1 MCAALAGLNEPIPV
15 GPEQLPDD
23 AEPAKAAA
31 PGAIL
36 FICGMNSI
44 RSPIAEALARTILP
58 SKVYIASAGVEKGE
72 PDPFV
77 DAVLDEIGLKRI
89 SVSPRTFAELEDD
102 YFDLIITL
110 SPKAHH
116 MALELTRTTSVHV
129 EYWPT
134 PDPTLV
140 RGRRDQILGAYRDV
154 RDHLKHH
161 IEERFGSRS

>member
-1 MCAALAGLNEPIPV
+1 MCAALAGVSGPV
-15 GPEQLPDD
+15 GVEPEKLPDEQ
-23 AEPAKAAA
+23 EPAKPSM
-31 PGAIL
+31 PGAVL

-44 RSPIAEALARTILP
+44 RSPIAETLARSLLP
-58 SKVYIASAGVEKGE
+58 PRVYIASAGVEKGE

-77 DAVLDEIGLKRI
+77 DAVLEELGLKRI
-89 SVSPRTFAELEDD
+89 STFEELEDD

-140 RGRRDQILGAYRDV
+140 RGRRDQIMEAYRDV
-154 RDHLKHH
+154 RDNLKHH
-161 IEERFGSRS
+161 IQERFG

>member
-1 MCAALAGLNEPIPV
+1 MQV
-15 GPEQLPDD
+15 GPEKLPDD
-23 AEPAKAAA
+23 QEPAKTAMPSAV
-31 PGAIL
+31 L

-44 RSPIAEALARTILP
+44 RSPIAETLARSLLP
-58 SKVYIASAGVEKGE
+58 STVYIASAGVEKGE
-72 PDPFV
+72 PDHFV
-77 DAVLDEIGLKRI
+77 DEVLEEVGLKRI
-89 SVSPRTFAELEDD
+89 SSHPKTFEELEDH

-140 RGRRDQILGAYRDV
+140 RGRRNQILDAYRDV
-154 RDHLKHH
+154 REHLKHH
-161 IEERFGSRS
+161 IQERFNQPV

>member
-1 MCAALAGLNEPIPV
+1 MPVEPDK
-15 GPEQLPDD
+15 LPDD
-23 AEPAKAAA
+23 LEPAKAAMPSA
-31 PGAIL
+31 VL

-44 RSPIAEALARTILP
+44 RSPIAETLARSLLP
-58 SKVYIASAGVEKGE
+58 STVYIASAGVEKGE
-72 PDPFV
+72 PDHFV
-77 DAVLDEIGLKRI
+77 DEVLDEVGLKRI
-89 SVSPRTFAELEDD
+89 SPHPKTFEELEDH

-140 RGRRDQILGAYRDV
+140 RGRRSQILDAYRDV
-154 RDHLKHH
+154 RDNLRHH
-161 IEERFGSRS
+161 IQERFNQAI

>member
-1 MCAALAGLNEPIPV
+1 MQVEPDKS
-15 GPEQLPDD
+15 PDD
-23 AEPAKAAA
+23 QATAKTAMPSAV
-31 PGAIL
+31 L

-44 RSPIAEALARTILP
+44 RSPMAETLARNLLP
-58 SKVYIASAGVEKGE
+58 STVYIASAGVEKGE
-72 PDPFV
+72 PDHFV
-77 DAVLDEIGLKRI
+77 DEILEEIGLKRI
-89 SVSPRTFAELEDD
+89 SAMPKTFDELEDH

-140 RGRRDQILGAYRDV
+140 RGRRSQILDAYRDV
-154 RDHLKHH
+154 RDHLKRH
-161 IEERFGSRS
+161 IQERFGQTN

>member
-1 MCAALAGLNEPIPV
+1 MCAALAGLNEPVPV
-15 GPEQLPDD
+15 GPEQLPD
-23 AEPAKAAA
+23 EVRPANGAM
-31 PGAIL
+31 PGAVL

-44 RSPIAEALARTILP
+44 RSPIAEALAREALP
-58 SKVYIASAGVEKGE
+58 SKIYVASAGVEKGE
-72 PDPFV
+72 PDMFAE
-77 DAVLDEIGLKRI
+77 AVLEEVGLKRI
-89 SVSPRTFAELEDD
+89 SATPKTFEELEDD

-140 RGRRDQILGAYRDV
+140 RGRRDQILDAYRDV
-154 RDHLKHH
+154 RDRLKHH
-161 IEERFGSRS
+161 IEERFGPRG

>member
-1 MCAALAGLNEPIPV
+1 MAVEP
-15 GPEQLPDD
+15 GKLPDD
-23 AEPAKAAA
+23 QNLPETAMPTAV
-31 PGAIL
+31 L

-44 RSPIAEALARTILP
+44 RSPIAEALARSLLP
-58 SKVYIASAGVEKGE
+58 STVYIASAGVEKGE
-72 PDPFV
+72 PDHFV
-77 DAVLDEIGLKRI
+77 DVVLDEVGLKRT
-89 SVSPRTFAELEDD
+89 SAHPRAFEELEDH

-140 RGRRDQILGAYRDV
+140 RGRRNQILDSYRDV
-154 RDHLKHH
+154 RNHLKRH
-161 IEERFGSRS
+161 IQERFRR